1 MRLIKKC
8 ASNKKNIYSFIFFA
22 QKIVQKF
29 MQKVITQPVISIEYK
44 SQIWKGSFR
53 ESKTL
58 QKNGHKIKNF
68 IFSSAE
74 VLE

>member
-1 MRLIKKC
+1 
-8 ASNKKNIYSFIFFA
+8 
-22 QKIVQKF
+22 

-74 VLE
+74 TFRVRQNWA